1 MLAMSPRL
9 RYLAA
14 TAALVGVVTSLGLAA
29 PSGADPGNP
38 GVAGAT
44 EGAYSGTNVAFGQ
57 NELGASEQLG
67 ASEPGGESP
76 TAGSGKVSGGG
87 GLPFTGLLAPAMLVA
102 GLIVLLLGL
111 AVRSLARAYRI

>member
-1 MLAMSPRL
+1 MLAKSERR

-14 TAALVGVVTSLGLAA
+14 TAALVSVVASLGLAA
-29 PSGADPGNP
+29 PSGADPGTP

-57 NELGASEQLG
+57 NELGAG
-67 ASEPGGESP
+67 DPGGESP
-76 TAGSGKVSGGG
+76 TAGSGKVTGGG

-111 AVRSLARAYRI
+111 ALRPLARAHRI